1 MGGSISVNLV
11 FHLLVESISDF
22 LDWLAQVL
30 IIGGGDGGVARE
42 VLKHEQV
49 ELVDMCEI
57 DEVGK

>member
-1 MGGSISVNLV
+1 M
-11 FHLLVESISDF
+11 VESISDF